1 VSTEQLENLEA
12 VLRQSAFPIGV
23 RGGAYAMGDRLS
35 RISERSSYSRLRSQM
50 SAAAD

>member
-1 VSTEQLENLEA
+1 MSTEQLENLEA
-12 VLRQSAFPIGV
+12 VLRQSAFPEGV

-35 RISERSSYSRLRSQM
+35 RISEHSSYSRLRSQM